1 MKKVTII
8 GIALTII
15 SGFVFTG
22 CNSCS
27 KKEDSQLEKVK
38 VGFEKVKVGY
48 LPMVSSLAHFVA
60 KDQGYYEQ
68 EGIIIEETQ
77 IGTSDL
83 IANNLVSGHINAA
96 IELSITPLLTYA
108 EKAATPNPVRIY
120 SISNITV
127 ENGFDGIL
135 VKKNSP
141 IKELKD
147 LSGKKVGLFPGSTAE
162 NFFKTIFKQSCPG
175 VALPE
180 LISIPPNT
188 HIQQLEGGH
197 IDALYTYEPQLS
209 IGKVNHKLDSIC
221 PSIYALHFSPCP
233 IGVAAVNS
241 SWAEKN
247 PELLKSYLK
256 AIDKAIIFIRE
267 NPVKARE
274 ILVTAVGYEPEIAQ
288 SMNIMPMSL
297 STEVSGSKEHIQKY
311 LKALKAMNEIN
322 VIPDIENI
330 TLE

>member
-1 MKKVTII
+1 MKKISFKQL
-8 GIALTII
+8 ALCACVSTFLLQ
-15 SGFVFTG
+15 SGCTDDPV
-22 CNSCS
+22 
-27 KKEDSQLEKVK
+27 
-38 VGFEKVKVGY
+38 VKVGY

-68 EGIIIEETQ
+68 EGVKIEETQ
-77 IGTSDL
+77 IATSDL
-83 IANNLVSGHINAA
+83 IANNLVSGHIYAA

-108 EKAATPNPVRIY
+108 EKAASQNAVKIY
-120 SISNITV
+120 SISDITV
-127 ENGFDGIL
+127 DNGFDGIL
-135 VKKNSP
+135 VKNESP
-141 IKELKD
+141 IRELKD
-147 LSGKKVGLFPGSTAE
+147 LSGKKIGLFPGSTAE
-162 NFFKTIFKQSCPG
+162 NFFKTIFNRDCQG
-175 VALPE
+175 LALPE

-209 IGKVNHKLDSIC
+209 IGMISHKFRKIC

-247 PELLKSYLK
+247 PKLLKSYLK
-256 AIDKAIIFIRE
+256 AIDKAIVFIRE

-297 STEVSGSKEHIQKY
+297 STEVSGSKELIQKY
-311 LKALKAMNEIN
+311 LEALKVMNEIN

-330 TLE
+330 TLNE